1 MGLRKLN
8 EPDVDLDTSLAF
20 IIGRIEE
27 EAMRSG
33 QILSDE
39 QRFLLNH
46 LPNNSALPIWNS
58 ADPEWPA
65 VLTTGRCIR
74 KTLRSSRSRA
84 QQRCAA
90 QSGINPRLGV
100 CCRGFETQPTPDVLA
115 LALGEHEG
123 AQILVGPLAPHCCC
137 VAGHNRL
144 HSSDPDRGKRSLD
157 SISMDRHRCG
167 MHRDLDSSAICLT
180 TDRGRQLK
188 QVFERC
194 RRSPAWRH
202 TSLNYC

>member
-1 MGLRKLN
+1 MH
-8 EPDVDLDTSLAF
+8 PTADLDTSL
-20 IIGRIEE
+20 GRIEE

-33 QILSDE
+33 QLLSDE

-65 VLTTGRCIR
+65 VLIPRDAAFER
-74 KTLRSSRSRA
+74 LRSSRSRA

-90 QSGINPRLGV
+90 QSGINPRQGV

-115 LALGEHEG
+115 LALGEHRG
-123 AQILVGPLAPHCCC
+123 AQTLVGPLAPHCCC
-137 VAGHNRL
+137 VAGHIRL

-157 SISMDRHRCG
+157 SISMDRHRCR
-167 MHRDLDSSAICLT
+167 MHCDLDSSAIWLT
-180 TDRGRQLK
+180 TDRGEA
-188 QVFERC
+188 VE
-194 RRSPAWRH
+194 ANH
-202 TSLNYC
+202 

>member
-8 EPDVDLDTSLAF
+8 EPTAELDTSLALV
-20 IIGRIEE
+20 IGRIEE

-33 QILSDE
+33 LLLSNE

-46 LPNNSALPIWNS
+46 LPNNSVPIWNS
-58 ADPEWPA
+58 ADPEWPE
-65 VLTTGRCIR
+65 VLIPRDAAFERLCEP
-74 KTLRSSRSRA
+74 
-84 QQRCAA
+84 QRNAA
-90 QSGINPRLGV
+90 QSGINPRPGV

-115 LALGEHEG
+115 LALGEREG

-144 HSSDPDRGKRSLD
+144 HRSDPDRGKRSLD
-157 SISMDRHRCG
+157 SISMDRHRRR
-167 MHRDLDSSAICLT
+167 MHCDLDSSAICLT

-188 QVFERC
+188 QIIESC
-194 RRSPAWRH
+194 RRSPAFRH
-202 TSLNYC
+202 TSLNYR